1 MVDLSFLKS
10 KTLANKKLRLL
21 LTGGGS
27 GGHTFPLIAV
37 SRELKKM
44 ALAQNIELEI
54 IYIGPNDFTL
64 SYIQKEGIDIKTIS
78 VGKFR
83 REFSGQNFLDIFK
96 TMAGIFQAL
105 FYVYILM
112 PDLIFSKGG
121 YGSFPVTLWGIIFF
135 IPTYTHESDFIPGL
149 ANHLIGRFCK
159 KIFISF
165 EGTKQYFPLKKTILI
180 GNPIRENL
188 FTEKIN
194 PEATK
199 KLLGLSSKPVVT
211 IIGGSQGSKHIN
223 DLILDI
229 LPKIIDQAEIIHQVG
244 NNNIQEVEKEI
255 EIIFQEI
262 IKNEEAKQYYHPV
275 PFFEESP
282 IPKMNS
288 LKDVLAISDLIIARA
303 GSGLIFEIAAIG
315 KPSIIIPLPWA
326 SQDHQRKNA
335 YEYAKTGAAIVIE
348 ESNLKPNIFSDLILQ
363 TLNDPKKLEF
373 MSQAALSF
381 AKPKAAEEIAQY
393 LLEQV

>member
-1 MVDLSFLKS
+1 MDLSFLKS

-37 SRELKKM
+37 SRELKRM
-44 ALAQNIELEI
+44 ALAQNIELQL
-54 IYIGPNDFTL
+54 IYLGPNDFTL
-64 SYIQKEGIDIKTIS
+64 PYIQKEGIAIKTIS
-78 VGKFR
+78 AGKFR
-83 REFSGQNFLDIFK
+83 REFSWQNFLDIFK

-121 YGSFPVTLWGIIFF
+121 YGSFPVTFWGIIFF
-135 IPTYTHESDFIPGL
+135 IPTYTHESDFVPGL
-149 ANHLIGRFCK
+149 ANRLIRRFCK

-199 KLLGLSSKPVVT
+199 KLLELSSKPVLT

-229 LPKIIDQAEIIHQVG
+229 LPKIIDQLEIIHQVG
-244 NNNIQEVEKEI
+244 NNNFQEVEKET
-255 EIIFQEI
+255 EVVFQEI
-262 IKNEEAKQYYHPV
+262 IKDDQNKQYYHPI
-275 PFFEESP
+275 PFFEESQ
-282 IPKMNS
+282 IPNINS
-288 LKDVLAISDLIIARA
+288 LKDILVISDLIIARA
-303 GSGLIFEIAAIG
+303 GSGLIFEIAASG

-326 SQDHQRKNA
+326 SQDHQKKNA

-348 ESNLKPNIFSDLILQ
+348 ENNLKPNIFSDLILQ
-363 TLNDPKKLEF
+363 TLNDPKKLAL

-381 AKPKAAEEIAQY
+381 AKPKAAEQIAQY
-393 LLEQV
+393 LLQNT

>member
-1 MVDLSFLKS
+1 MDLSFLKS

-37 SRELKKM
+37 SRELKRI
-44 ALAQNIELEI
+44 ALAQNIELQL
-54 IYIGPNDFTL
+54 IYVGPNDFTL
-64 SYIQKEGIDIKTIS
+64 SYIRKEGIDIKIIS

-83 REFSGQNFLDIFK
+83 REFSWQNFLDVFK

-135 IPTYTHESDFIPGL
+135 IPTYAHESDFIPGL
-149 ANHLIGRFCK
+149 VNHLLGRFCK

-165 EGTKQYFPLKKTILI
+165 EGTRQYFPLKKTILV
-180 GNPIRENL
+180 GNPIREDL
-188 FTEKIN
+188 FTAKIN
-194 PEATK
+194 LEATK
-199 KLLGLSSKPVVT
+199 KLLGLSLRPVLT

-223 DLILDI
+223 DLILDT
-229 LPKIIDQAEIIHQVG
+229 LPKIINQAEIIHQVG
-244 NNNIQEVEKEI
+244 NNNFQEVGKEI

-262 IKNEEAKQYYHPV
+262 IKDEEAKQYYHPI
-275 PFFEESP
+275 PFFGESQ
-282 IPKMNS
+282 IPNINS

-303 GSGLIFEIAAIG
+303 GSGLIFEIAASG

-326 SQDHQRKNA
+326 SQDHQKKNA

-348 ESNLKPNIFSDLILQ
+348 EQNLKPNIFSDLILQ
-363 TLNDPKKLEF
+363 ILGDKHKLES

-381 AKPKAAEEIAQY
+381 AKLKAAEEIAYY
-393 LLEQV
+393 LLQNA

>member
-1 MVDLSFLKS
+1 MDLTFLKS

-37 SRELKKM
+37 SRELKRI
-44 ALAQNIELEI
+44 ALAQNIELEM

-64 SYIQKEGIDIKTIS
+64 PYIQKEGIAIKTIS

-83 REFSGQNFLDIFK
+83 REFSWQNFLDIFK

-105 FYVYILM
+105 FYIYILM

-121 YGSFPVTLWGIIFF
+121 YGSFPVTFWGIIFF
-135 IPTYTHESDFIPGL
+135 IPTYIHESDFIPGL
-149 ANHLIGRFCK
+149 VNHLIRRFCK

-165 EGTKQYFPLKKTILI
+165 EGTGQYFPPKKTILV
-180 GNPIRENL
+180 GNPIREDL
-188 FTEKIN
+188 FTAKIDS
-194 PEATK
+194 EATK
-199 KLLGLSSKPVVT
+199 KLLELSSKPVLT

-229 LPKIIDQAEIIHQVG
+229 LPKIINQAEIIHQVG
-244 NNNIQEVEKEI
+244 DNNFEEVKKEVEV
-255 EIIFQEI
+255 IFQEI
-262 IKNEEAKQYYHPV
+262 IKDEETKQYYHPI
-275 PFFEESP
+275 PFFEESQ
-282 IPKMNS
+282 IPNINS

-303 GSGLIFEIAAIG
+303 GSGLIFEIAAAH

-326 SQDHQRKNA
+326 SQDHQKKNA
-335 YEYAKTGAAIVIE
+335 YEYAKTGAAVVIE
-348 ESNLKPNIFSDLILQ
+348 EQNLKPNIFSDLILQ
-363 TLNDPKKLEF
+363 TLGDKQKMEA
-373 MSQAALSF
+373 MSQAAQSF
-381 AKPKAAEEIAQY
+381 AKPKAAEQIAQY
-393 LLEQV
+393 LLQNT